1 MTKQEHNKLVDLAKN
16 AARDAFNAQPYEVRK
31 KLANPLG
38 RLTEI
43 NLLLSK
49 GDSLNMRFIK
59 ERKRNL
65 EEWLLDWYKE
75 QKGGEK

>member
-31 KLANPLG
+31 KLANG
-38 RLTEI
+38 YDRLHEI

-75 QKGGEK
+75 QKGE

>member
-1 MTKQEHNKLVDLAKN
+1 MTKQEHNKLVDLAKK
-16 AARDAFNAQPYEVRK
+16 AATDAFNAQPFEIRK
-31 KLANPLG
+31 KLANG
-38 RLTEI
+38 YDRLHEI

-49 GDSLNMRFIK
+49 GDSLNMQFIK

-75 QKGGEK
+75 QKGE

>member
-1 MTKQEHNKLVDLAKN
+1 MTKKEHDELVKMAVK
-16 AARDAFNAQPYEVRK
+16 AATDAFNAQPFEIRK
-31 KLANPLG
+31 KLANG
-38 RLTEI
+38 YDRLHEI

-75 QKGGEK
+75 QKGE

>member
-16 AARDAFNAQPYEVRK
+16 AATDAFNAQPFEIRK
-31 KLANPLG
+31 KLANG
-38 RLTEI
+38 YDRLHEI

-49 GDSLNMRFIK
+49 GDSLNMQFIK

-75 QKGGEK
+75 QKGE

>member
-1 MTKQEHNKLVDLAKN
+1 MTKQEHNKLIDLAKE
-16 AARDAFNAQPYEVRK
+16 AARATFNAQPFEVRK
-31 KLANPLG
+31 KLANG
-38 RLTEI
+38 FDRLTEI

-75 QKGGEK
+75 QKGE